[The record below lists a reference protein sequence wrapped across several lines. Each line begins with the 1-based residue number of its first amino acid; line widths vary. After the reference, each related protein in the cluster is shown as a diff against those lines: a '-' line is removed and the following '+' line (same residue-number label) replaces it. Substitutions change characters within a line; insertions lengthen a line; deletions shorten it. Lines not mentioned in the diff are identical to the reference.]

1 MKFALCNEVI
11 RELSLAEQARF
22 ASALDYDGL
31 EIAPFTLDENA
42 PHDMNAQQIRD
53 IRRKIEAE
61 GLQVSGLHWLLV
73 CPAGL
78 SITDSDADVRRRTR
92 EVISGLIRLCA
103 ELGGGYL
110 IHGSPQQRILM
121 SDSSEAGRA
130 SALETLAFAAEEA
143 RKAGVEYLLEPL
155 SSDQTQ
161 FVNTVAEAAAIAENI
176 ASPAFATMLDCCSG
190 AKAETQALADVL
202 KEYLGKDL
210 IRHVHVNDP
219 NLRGPGQGE
228 LDFLPIIEALVAC
241 RYEGWVGVEPFDYV
255 PDGRAVAAR
264 SIGTMK
270 ALHDSAL
277 RSHVQ

>member
-11 RELSLAEQARF
+11 REMSLAEQARF
-22 ASALDYDGL
+22 AAALDYDGL
-31 EIAPFTLDENA
+31 EIAPFTLDEKA
-42 PHDMNAQQIRD
+42 PHNMDAQRIRT
-53 IRRKIEAE
+53 IRREVEAE

-78 SITDSDADVRRRTR
+78 SITDSNANVRRRTR
-92 EVISGLIRLCA
+92 EVISGLVRLCA
-103 ELGGGYL
+103 ELGGRYL

-121 SDSSEAGRA
+121 SDSAEAARA
-130 SALETLAFAAEEA
+130 TALETLAFAAEEA
-143 RKAGVEYLLEPL
+143 RRSGVEYLLEPL

-161 FVNTVAEAAAIAENI
+161 FVNTVAEAAEIAEHI

-190 AKAETQALADVL
+190 AKAEKEPLTDVL
-202 KEYLGKDL
+202 KKFLGSDL

-228 LDFLPIIEALVAC
+228 LDFLPIVEALVAC

-270 ALHDSAL
+270 ALLSSAL

>member
-22 ASALDYDGL
+22 AAALGYDGL
-31 EIAPFTLDENA
+31 EIAPFTLDEKA
-42 PHDMNAQQIRD
+42 PHEMDTQRIRT
-53 IRRKIEAE
+53 IRRKVEAE

-78 SITDSDADVRRRTR
+78 SITDSNASVRRRTR
-92 EVISGLIRLCA
+92 EVISGLVRLCA
-103 ELGGGYL
+103 ELGGRYL

-121 SDSSEAGRA
+121 SDSDEAART
-130 SALETLAFAAEEA
+130 SALETLAFAADEA
-143 RKAGVEYLLEPL
+143 RKSGVEYLLEPL

-161 FVNTVAEAAAIAENI
+161 FVNTVAEAAAIAEKI

-190 AKAETQALADVL
+190 AKAETEPLADVL
-202 KEYLGKDL
+202 TEFLGSDL

-241 RYEGWVGVEPFDYV
+241 RYKGWIGVEPFDYV

-270 ALHDSAL
+270 ALLSSAL
-277 RSHVQ
+277 RSHVL